1 MLPQTLIPFNFMLW
15 EPDPLHLCIGT
26 LYVAKLVLG
35 WSISN
40 RLVSRLLQVTVVR
53 HAALQHCSSHICR
66 STAGVVGVGG
76 GGGGGD
82 LMPLFTAV
90 LGKLKYLSLVQ
101 QLEKPRAFLP
111 PAFDSIS
118 QLSVCRRDRR

>member
-1 MLPQTLIPFNFMLW
+1 M
-15 EPDPLHLCIGT
+15 
-26 LYVAKLVLG
+26 
-35 WSISN
+35 
-40 RLVSRLLQVTVVR
+40 LVSRLLQVTVVR
-53 HAALQHCSSHICR
+53 HAVLQHCSSHR
-66 STAGVVGVGG
+66 NTAGVVGV

-101 QLEKPRAFLP
+101 QLEKPRVFLP
-111 PAFDSIS
+111 VAFDSIS

>member
-1 MLPQTLIPFNFMLW
+1 M
-15 EPDPLHLCIGT
+15 
-26 LYVAKLVLG
+26 
-35 WSISN
+35 
-40 RLVSRLLQVTVVR
+40 SRLPQVTVVR
-53 HAALQHCSSHICR
+53 HAALQHCSSHR
-66 STAGVVGVGG
+66 SNAGVVGVGV

-101 QLEKPRAFLP
+101 QSVKPGAFLP

-118 QLSVCRRDRR
+118 QLSV

>member
-1 MLPQTLIPFNFMLW
+1 M
-15 EPDPLHLCIGT
+15 
-26 LYVAKLVLG
+26 
-35 WSISN
+35 
-40 RLVSRLLQVTVVR
+40 LVSRLLQVTVVR
-53 HAALQHCSSHICR
+53 HAALQHCRSHR

-101 QLEKPRAFLP
+101 QLEKPRVFLP

-118 QLSVCRRDRR
+118 QLSV